1 MKITMITL
9 YSQGIDMYTNSS
21 SPVSSFFPL
30 FTHTP
35 STFFFHYIVIYH
47 TKVVERGRRIG

>member
-35 STFFFHYIVIYH
+35 STFFFHYI
-47 TKVVERGRRIG
+47 